1 MSSTS
6 GRSSWSCCAS
16 NYQLHLVCALPLA
29 CQNGARAS
37 VSVCQSGAAAGGLT
51 GPDVGECQGA
61 GVAAD
66 MSHVHAHVH
75 VHVHVAPGVDSPGVC

>member
-1 MSSTS
+1 M
-6 GRSSWSCCAS
+6 
-16 NYQLHLVCALPLA
+16 
-29 CQNGARAS
+29 
-37 VSVCQSGAAAGGLT
+37 SVCQSGAAAGGLT